1 MTYPSFFLLLQR
13 AKHWLI
19 PSLLVLISCAMYTSF
34 LGNPK
39 FMFWDEN
46 YHIASAQ
53 KHVDGIMY
61 MEPHPPLG
69 KMLMGLS
76 ESVFHLNA
84 DKDMSK
90 LLKTDH
96 LKGNDIP
103 KEMQYFGFRF
113 PSAFLMGLSVF
124 FFYHLLYLLT
134 GHRAVASVFSLF
146 FIFDNAF
153 AVHARAAMLEG
164 IQIFFIA
171 MALWYTVRS
180 ASKSNQISFS
190 NYAALGIIVGL
201 ATAVKVNSL
210 ILILLS
216 GVLLLEQWFALTE
229 KISLCDAFKKA
240 SLAMTLFFGSLVSVM
255 LFIMYLHIGMN
266 DTVIEGRN
274 YKASPEYLQ
283 SLKEN
288 GSWSASSFAYGIK
301 DHYRY
306 HSEYA
311 KGVPRLDACKK
322 GGENGSAWARWPF
335 GGKSI
340 NYRWNKNT
348 HDGKAWVGYSYLIGN
363 PFIWLSAV
371 FGILM
376 SVSLVIGRFVYHAPV
391 KDPAL
396 FRWITYFTALYISYM
411 IAISQIDRVM
421 YLYHYFIPLIFAI
434 INLSLIYTY
443 IFQETLNT
451 KNCWGCVSLASIAVL
466 TIGLFIFFSPFSY
479 SIPISLEQFEARDW
493 LSTWGMKAIR

>member
-1 MTYPSFFLLLQR
+1 MTSFTSYLQQS
-13 AKHWLI
+13 KHWLI
-19 PSLLVLISCAMYTSF
+19 PSLLVLLSCTMYTSF

-53 KHVDGIMY
+53 KHVDGILY

-76 ESVFHLNA
+76 ESVFQLNA
-84 DKDMSK
+84 DKDMSS

-96 LKGNDIP
+96 LGGKDIP
-103 KEMQYFGFRF
+103 KGMQFVGFRF

-134 GHRAVASVFSLF
+134 KHRAVASVFSLF

-153 AVHARAAMLEG
+153 TIHARSAMLEG

-171 MALWYTVRS
+171 MALWYAVRS
-180 ASKSNQISFS
+180 ASKPNKASFS
-190 NYAALGIIVGL
+190 NYAILGVIVGL

-210 ILILLS
+210 ILILLP
-216 GVLLLEQWFALTE
+216 GILLLEQWFALAE
-229 KISLCDAFKKA
+229 KSSLFNAFKQA
-240 SLAMTLFFGSLVSVM
+240 SLALALFFSSLISVM
-255 LFIMYLHIGMN
+255 LCIMYLHIGMN
-266 DTVIEGRN
+266 DTVIEGRH
-274 YKASPEYLQ
+274 YKASPEYLD
-283 SLKEN
+283 SLKEK
-288 GSWSASSFAYGIK
+288 GSWSVSSFTYGLK

-311 KGVPRLDACKK
+311 KGVPRLDGCKK
-322 GGENGSAWARWPF
+322 GGENGSHWAQWPF

-348 HDGKAWVGYSYLIGN
+348 HNGKAWVEYSYLIGN
-363 PFIWLSAV
+363 PFIWLSAI
-371 FGILM
+371 FGMLM
-376 SVSLVIGRFVYHAPV
+376 SISLIIGRFVYHAPI

-396 FRWITYFTALYISYM
+396 FRWIVYFSSLYLSYM
-411 IAISQIDRVM
+411 IAISQIGRVM
-421 YLYHYFIPLIFAI
+421 YLYHYFIPLVFAI
-434 INLSLIYTY
+434 INLALIYTY
-443 IFQETLNT
+443 IFQERLNA
-451 KNCWGCVSLASIAVL
+451 KNCWGYVSLTSITVL
-466 TIGLFIFFSPFSY
+466 TIGLFIWFSPFSY
-479 SIPISLEQFEARDW
+479 SIPISLEQFEARNW